1 MINKLKYFCVKTF
14 LNLLNVKFSEDMSL
28 FKTKEWWSYD
38 SGAGPEELYSSNS
51 LAIHPFKHLTGTNT
65 NLIITGSLTGIVRI
79 FNPAVS
85 NVHHDGDAKE
95 SEKHIKGQSESS
107 PSSVYLLLEANLK
120 SPILEIEVGQFSR

>member
-1 MINKLKYFCVKTF
+1 MV
-14 LNLLNVKFSEDMSL
+14 NVKFSEDMSL

-51 LAIHPFKHLTGTNT
+51 LAIHPFKDLTGTNT
-65 NLIITGSLTGIVRI
+65 NLIITGSLTGVVRI
-79 FNPAVS
+79 FNPALR
-85 NVHHDGDAKE
+85 NVNNDEQGTE
-95 SEKHIKGQSESS
+95 NEKHIKGQSESS